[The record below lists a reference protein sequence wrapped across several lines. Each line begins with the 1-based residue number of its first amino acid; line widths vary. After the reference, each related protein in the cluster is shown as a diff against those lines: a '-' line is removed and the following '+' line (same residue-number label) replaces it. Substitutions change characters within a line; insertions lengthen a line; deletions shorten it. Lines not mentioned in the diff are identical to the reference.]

1 MSKQEKLEKQRIGGM
16 LICLALLTAGSMLFL
31 PRLVRMGLQ
40 SVGFGRE
47 EKVMI
52 FASPSP
58 REVAFAENEGEAA
71 LFVSSPSS
79 VTPYVV
85 AQGRPGASS
94 DVSSLG
100 TLRIGKKEIPVAT
113 GVDEAT
119 LEDGPG
125 WMPDSVLPGQAGMS
139 VILGHRNRK
148 HLRPLQ
154 DVEIGDSLCFRY
166 PDGRE
171 YTYTFS
177 EIVLYED
184 TADWRLP
191 ALGGNTLVLVTCYP
205 FHYSGNAP
213 GKYVVISVM
222 H

>member
-40 SVGFGRE
+40 RVGFGRE
-47 EKVMI
+47 ETVMI
-52 FASPSP
+52 SPPPSPQAVASAENGAEAVPCAPSPSP
-58 REVAFAENEGEAA
+58 GI
-71 LFVSSPSS
+71 
-79 VTPYVV
+79 PYE
-85 AQGRPGASS
+85 AQGQPIASS
-94 DVSSLG
+94 GRAGLG
-100 TLRIGKKEIPVAT
+100 ILCIGKKEIPVAI

-119 LEDGPG
+119 LADGPG
-125 WMPDSVLPGQAGMS
+125 WMPDSALPGQAGMS

-171 YTYTFS
+171 YTYTVS
-177 EIVLYED
+177 EIVKYED

-205 FHYSGNAP
+205 FRYSGNAP
-213 GKYVVISVM
+213 GKYVVVADSI
-222 H
+222 

>member
-1 MSKQEKLEKQRIGGM
+1 M

-40 SVGFGRE
+40 RVGFGRE
-47 EKVMI
+47 ETVMI
-52 FASPSP
+52 SPPPSPQAVASVENGAEAVPCAPSPSP
-58 REVAFAENEGEAA
+58 GI
-71 LFVSSPSS
+71 
-79 VTPYVV
+79 PYE
-85 AQGRPGASS
+85 AQGQPEASS
-94 DVSSLG
+94 REAGLG
-100 TLRIGKKEIPVAT
+100 ILCIGKKEIPVAI

-119 LEDGPG
+119 LADGPG
-125 WMPDSVLPGQAGMS
+125 WMPDSALPGQAGMS

-166 PDGRE
+166 PDSRE
-171 YTYTFS
+171 YTYTVS

-184 TADWRLP
+184 SADWRLP

-205 FHYSGNAP
+205 FRYSGNAP
-213 GKYVVISVM
+213 GKYVVMADII
-222 H
+222 

>member
-40 SVGFGRE
+40 RVGLVRE
-47 EKVMI
+47 EMVMI
-52 FASPSP
+52 SPSP
-58 REVAFAENEGEAA
+58 SPQVVASVENGDEAVPCA
-71 LFVSSPSS
+71 PSPSPGI
-79 VTPYVV
+79 PYET
-85 AQGRPGASS
+85 QGQPEAPSS
-94 DVSSLG
+94 GTSLG
-100 TLRIGKKEIPVAT
+100 ILCIGKKEIPVAI

-119 LEDGPG
+119 LADGPG
-125 WMPDSVLPGQAGMS
+125 WMPDSALPGQAGMS

-171 YTYTFS
+171 YAYTVS
-177 EIVLYED
+177 EIVIYED
-184 TADWRLP
+184 SADWRLP
-191 ALGGNTLVLVTCYP
+191 ALDGNTLVLVTCYP
-205 FHYSGNAP
+205 FRYSGNAP
-213 GKYVVISVM
+213 GKYMVTAIM
-222 H
+222 TY

>member
-40 SVGFGRE
+40 RVGFGRE
-47 EKVMI
+47 ETVMI
-52 FASPSP
+52 SPPPSPQVVASVENGTEAVPCAPSPSP
-58 REVAFAENEGEAA
+58 GIPYETQGQPEA
-71 LFVSSPSS
+71 PSS
-79 VTPYVV
+79 GT
-85 AQGRPGASS
+85 
-94 DVSSLG
+94 SLG
-100 TLRIGKKEIPVAT
+100 ILCIGKKEIPVAI

-119 LEDGPG
+119 LADGPG
-125 WMPDSVLPGQAGMS
+125 WMPDSALPGQAGMS

-171 YTYTFS
+171 YTYTVS
-177 EIVLYED
+177 EIVKYED

-191 ALGGNTLVLVTCYP
+191 ALDGNTLVLVTCYP
-205 FHYSGNAP
+205 FRYSGNAP
-213 GKYVVISVM
+213 GKYMVTAIM
-222 H
+222 TY

>member
-1 MSKQEKLEKQRIGGM
+1 MSKQEKLEKRRIGGM

-40 SVGFGRE
+40 RVGFGRE
-47 EKVMI
+47 ETVMI
-52 FASPSP
+52 SPPPSPQAVASAENGAEAVPCAPSPSP
-58 REVAFAENEGEAA
+58 GI
-71 LFVSSPSS
+71 
-79 VTPYVV
+79 PYE
-85 AQGRPGASS
+85 AQGQPIASS
-94 DVSSLG
+94 GRAGLG
-100 TLRIGKKEIPVAT
+100 ILCIGKKEIPVAI

-119 LEDGPG
+119 LADGPG
-125 WMPDSVLPGQAGMS
+125 WMPDSALPGQAGMS

-171 YTYTFS
+171 YTYTVS
-177 EIVLYED
+177 EIVKYED

-205 FHYSGNAP
+205 FRYSGNAP
-213 GKYVVISVM
+213 GKYVVVADSI
-222 H
+222 

>member
-40 SVGFGRE
+40 RVGFGRE
-47 EKVMI
+47 ETVMI
-52 FASPSP
+52 SSPPSPQAVASVENGDEAVSCAPSPSP
-58 REVAFAENEGEAA
+58 GIPYETQGQPEA
-71 LFVSSPSS
+71 PSS
-79 VTPYVV
+79 GT
-85 AQGRPGASS
+85 
-94 DVSSLG
+94 SLG
-100 TLRIGKKEIPVAT
+100 ILCIGKKEIPVAI

-119 LEDGPG
+119 LADGPG
-125 WMPDSVLPGQAGMS
+125 WMPDSALPGQAGMS

-171 YTYTFS
+171 YTYTVS
-177 EIVLYED
+177 EIVKYED

-205 FHYSGNAP
+205 FRYSGNAP
-213 GKYVVISVM
+213 GKYVVVADSI
-222 H
+222 

>member
-40 SVGFGRE
+40 RVGFGRE
-47 EKVMI
+47 ETVMI
-52 FASPSP
+52 SPPPSPQAVASAENGAEAVPCAPSPSP
-58 REVAFAENEGEAA
+58 GI
-71 LFVSSPSS
+71 
-79 VTPYVV
+79 PYE
-85 AQGRPGASS
+85 AQGQPIASS
-94 DVSSLG
+94 GRAGLG
-100 TLRIGKKEIPVAT
+100 ILCIGKKEIPMAI

-119 LEDGPG
+119 LADGPG
-125 WMPDSVLPGQAGMS
+125 WMPDSALPGQAGMS

-171 YTYTFS
+171 YTYTVS
-177 EIVLYED
+177 EIVKYED

-205 FHYSGNAP
+205 FRYSGNAP
-213 GKYVVISVM
+213 GTYVVTAIITY
-222 H
+222 

>member
-1 MSKQEKLEKQRIGGM
+1 MSKQEKLEKRRIGGM

-40 SVGFGRE
+40 RVGFGRE
-47 EKVMI
+47 ETVMI
-52 FASPSP
+52 SPPPSPQAVASVENGDEAVSCAPSPSP
-58 REVAFAENEGEAA
+58 GI
-71 LFVSSPSS
+71 
-79 VTPYVV
+79 PYE
-85 AQGRPGASS
+85 AQGQPIASS
-94 DVSSLG
+94 GRAGLG
-100 TLRIGKKEIPVAT
+100 ILCIGKKEIPVAI

-119 LEDGPG
+119 LADGPG
-125 WMPDSVLPGQAGMS
+125 WMPDSALPGQAGMS

-171 YTYTFS
+171 YAYTVS
-177 EIVLYED
+177 EIVIYED

-191 ALGGNTLVLVTCYP
+191 ALDGNALVLVTCYP
-205 FHYSGNAP
+205 FRYSGNAP
-213 GKYVVISVM
+213 GKYVVTSIM
-222 H
+222 TY

>member
-1 MSKQEKLEKQRIGGM
+1 MLKQENLEKRRIVRM

-40 SVGFGRE
+40 RVGFGRE
-47 EKVMI
+47 ETVMI
-52 FASPSP
+52 SPPPSPQVVASVENGAEAVPCAPSPSP
-58 REVAFAENEGEAA
+58 GI
-71 LFVSSPSS
+71 
-79 VTPYVV
+79 PYE
-85 AQGRPGASS
+85 AQGQPEASS
-94 DVSSLG
+94 REAGLG
-100 TLRIGKKEIPVAT
+100 ILCIGKKEIPVAI

-119 LEDGPG
+119 LADGPG
-125 WMPDSVLPGQAGMS
+125 WMPDSALPGQAGMS

-171 YTYTFS
+171 YTYTVS
-177 EIVLYED
+177 EIVIYED
-184 TADWRLP
+184 SADWRLP

-205 FHYSGNAP
+205 FRYSGNAP
-213 GKYVVISVM
+213 GKYVVVADSI
-222 H
+222 

>member
-1 MSKQEKLEKQRIGGM
+1 MSKQEKLEKRRIGGM

-40 SVGFGRE
+40 RVGFGRE
-47 EKVMI
+47 ETVVI
-52 FASPSP
+52 SPSP
-58 REVAFAENEGEAA
+58 SPQAVASAENGAEAVPCA
-71 LFVSSPSS
+71 PSPSPGI
-79 VTPYVV
+79 PYE
-85 AQGRPGASS
+85 AQGQPEASLREAG
-94 DVSSLG
+94 LG
-100 TLRIGKKEIPVAT
+100 ILCIGKKEIPVAI

-119 LEDGPG
+119 LADGPG
-125 WMPDSVLPGQAGMS
+125 WMPDSALPGQAGMS

-171 YTYTFS
+171 YTYTVS
-177 EIVLYED
+177 EIVKYED

-205 FHYSGNAP
+205 FRYSGNAP
-213 GKYVVISVM
+213 GKYVVVADII
-222 H
+222 

>member
-1 MSKQEKLEKQRIGGM
+1 MSKQEKLEKRRIGGM

-40 SVGFGRE
+40 RVGFGRE
-47 EKVMI
+47 ETVMI
-52 FASPSP
+52 SPPPSPQVVASVENGDEAVSCAPSPSP
-58 REVAFAENEGEAA
+58 GI
-71 LFVSSPSS
+71 
-79 VTPYVV
+79 PYE
-85 AQGRPGASS
+85 AQGQPIASS
-94 DVSSLG
+94 GRAGLG
-100 TLRIGKKEIPVAT
+100 ILCIGKKEIPVAI

-119 LEDGPG
+119 LADGPG
-125 WMPDSVLPGQAGMS
+125 WMPDSALPGQAGMS

-171 YTYTFS
+171 YTYTVS
-177 EIVLYED
+177 EIVKYED

-205 FHYSGNAP
+205 FRYSGNAP
-213 GKYVVISVM
+213 GKYVVVADII
-222 H
+222 

>member
-40 SVGFGRE
+40 RVGFGRE
-47 EKVMI
+47 ETVMI
-52 FASPSP
+52 SPPPSPQAVASAENGAEAVPCAPSPSP
-58 REVAFAENEGEAA
+58 GI
-71 LFVSSPSS
+71 
-79 VTPYVV
+79 PYE
-85 AQGRPGASS
+85 AQGQPIASS
-94 DVSSLG
+94 GRAGLG
-100 TLRIGKKEIPVAT
+100 ILCIGKKEIPVAI

-119 LEDGPG
+119 LADGPG
-125 WMPDSVLPGQAGMS
+125 WMPDSALPGQAGMS

-171 YTYTFS
+171 YAYTVS
-177 EIVLYED
+177 EIVIYED
-184 TADWRLP
+184 SADWRLP
-191 ALGGNTLVLVTCYP
+191 ALDGNTLVLVTCYP
-205 FHYSGNAP
+205 FRYSGNAP
-213 GKYVVISVM
+213 GKYVVVADSI
-222 H
+222 

>member
-1 MSKQEKLEKQRIGGM
+1 M

-40 SVGFGRE
+40 RVGFGRE
-47 EKVMI
+47 ETVMI
-52 FASPSP
+52 SPPPSP
-58 REVAFAENEGEAA
+58 QVVASVENGAEAVPCAPTPSPGIPYETQGQPEA
-71 LFVSSPSS
+71 PSS
-79 VTPYVV
+79 GT
-85 AQGRPGASS
+85 
-94 DVSSLG
+94 SLG
-100 TLRIGKKEIPVAT
+100 ILCIGKKEIPVAI

-119 LEDGPG
+119 LADGPG
-125 WMPDSVLPGQAGMS
+125 WMPDSALPGQAGMS

-166 PDGRE
+166 PDSRE
-171 YTYTFS
+171 YTYTVS
-177 EIVLYED
+177 EIVKYED

-205 FHYSGNAP
+205 FRYSGNAP
-213 GKYVVISVM
+213 GKYVVVADII
-222 H
+222 

>member
-40 SVGFGRE
+40 RVGLVRE
-47 EKVMI
+47 EMVMI
-52 FASPSP
+52 SPSP
-58 REVAFAENEGEAA
+58 SPQVVASVENGDEA
-71 LFVSSPSS
+71 VSCAPSPSPGI
-79 VTPYVV
+79 PYE
-85 AQGRPGASS
+85 AQGQPIASS
-94 DVSSLG
+94 GRAGLG
-100 TLRIGKKEIPVAT
+100 ILCIGKKEIPVAI

-119 LEDGPG
+119 LADGPG
-125 WMPDSVLPGQAGMS
+125 WMPDSALPGQVGMS

-171 YTYTFS
+171 YTYTVS
-177 EIVLYED
+177 EIVKYED

-213 GKYVVISVM
+213 GKYVVTAIITY
-222 H
+222 

>member
-1 MSKQEKLEKQRIGGM
+1 M

-40 SVGFGRE
+40 RVGFGRE
-47 EKVMI
+47 ETVMI
-52 FASPSP
+52 SPPPSPQAVASVENGAEAVPCAPSPSP
-58 REVAFAENEGEAA
+58 GI
-71 LFVSSPSS
+71 
-79 VTPYVV
+79 PYE
-85 AQGRPGASS
+85 AQGQPEASS
-94 DVSSLG
+94 REAGLG
-100 TLRIGKKEIPVAT
+100 ILCIGKKEIPVAI

-119 LEDGPG
+119 LADGPG
-125 WMPDSVLPGQAGMS
+125 WMPDSALPGQAGMS

-171 YTYTFS
+171 YTYTVS

-184 TADWRLP
+184 SADWRLP

-205 FHYSGNAP
+205 FRYSGNAP
-213 GKYVVISVM
+213 GKYVVMADII
-222 H
+222 

>member
-40 SVGFGRE
+40 RVGFGRE
-47 EKVMI
+47 ETVMI
-52 FASPSP
+52 SPPPSPQAVASAENGAEAVPCAPSPSP
-58 REVAFAENEGEAA
+58 GI
-71 LFVSSPSS
+71 
-79 VTPYVV
+79 PYE
-85 AQGRPGASS
+85 AQGQPIASS
-94 DVSSLG
+94 GRAGLG
-100 TLRIGKKEIPVAT
+100 ILCIGKKEIPMAI

-119 LEDGPG
+119 LADGPG
-125 WMPDSVLPGQAGMS
+125 WMPDSALPGQAGMS

-171 YTYTFS
+171 YTYTVS
-177 EIVLYED
+177 EIVKYED

-205 FHYSGNAP
+205 FRYSGNAP
-213 GKYVVISVM
+213 GKYVVTAIITY
-222 H
+222 

>member
-40 SVGFGRE
+40 RVGFGRE
-47 EKVMI
+47 ETVMI
-52 FASPSP
+52 SPPPSPQAVASAENGAEAVPCAPSPSP
-58 REVAFAENEGEAA
+58 GI
-71 LFVSSPSS
+71 
-79 VTPYVV
+79 PYE
-85 AQGRPGASS
+85 AQGQPIASS
-94 DVSSLG
+94 GRAGLG
-100 TLRIGKKEIPVAT
+100 ILCIGKKEIPMAI

-119 LEDGPG
+119 LADGPG
-125 WMPDSVLPGQAGMS
+125 WMPDSALPGQAGMS

-171 YTYTFS
+171 YTYTVS
-177 EIVLYED
+177 EIVKYED

-205 FHYSGNAP
+205 FRYSGNAP
-213 GKYVVISVM
+213 GKYVVTAIM
-222 H
+222 TY

>member
-40 SVGFGRE
+40 RVGLVRE
-47 EKVMI
+47 EMVMI
-52 FASPSP
+52 SPSP
-58 REVAFAENEGEAA
+58 SPQVVASVENGDEA
-71 LFVSSPSS
+71 VSCAPSPSPGI
-79 VTPYVV
+79 PYE
-85 AQGRPGASS
+85 AQGQPEASS
-94 DVSSLG
+94 GRAGLG
-100 TLRIGKKEIPVAT
+100 ILCIGKKEIPVAI

-119 LEDGPG
+119 LADGPG
-125 WMPDSVLPGQAGMS
+125 WMPDSALPGQAGMS

-171 YTYTFS
+171 YTYTVS
-177 EIVLYED
+177 EIVKYED

-205 FHYSGNAP
+205 FRYSGNAP
-213 GKYVVISVM
+213 GKYVVVADII
-222 H
+222 

>member
-40 SVGFGRE
+40 RVGFGRE
-47 EKVMI
+47 ETVMI
-52 FASPSP
+52 SPPPSPQAVASAENGAEAVPCAPSPSP
-58 REVAFAENEGEAA
+58 GI
-71 LFVSSPSS
+71 
-79 VTPYVV
+79 PYA
-85 AQGRPGASS
+85 AQGQPIASS
-94 DVSSLG
+94 GRAGLG
-100 TLRIGKKEIPVAT
+100 ILCIGKKEIPVAI

-119 LEDGPG
+119 LADGPG
-125 WMPDSVLPGQAGMS
+125 WMPDSALPGQAGMS

-171 YTYTFS
+171 YAYTVS
-177 EIVLYED
+177 EIVIYED
-184 TADWRLP
+184 SADWRLP
-191 ALGGNTLVLVTCYP
+191 ALDGNTLVLVTCYP
-205 FHYSGNAP
+205 FRYSGNAP
-213 GKYVVISVM
+213 GKYVVVADSI
-222 H
+222 

>member
-40 SVGFGRE
+40 RVGFGRE
-47 EKVMI
+47 ETVMI
-52 FASPSP
+52 SPPPSPQAVASVENGDEAVSCAPSPSP
-58 REVAFAENEGEAA
+58 GI
-71 LFVSSPSS
+71 
-79 VTPYVV
+79 PYE
-85 AQGRPGASS
+85 AQGQPIASS
-94 DVSSLG
+94 GRAGLG
-100 TLRIGKKEIPVAT
+100 ILCIGKKEIPVAI

-119 LEDGPG
+119 LADGPG
-125 WMPDSVLPGQAGMS
+125 WMPDSALPGQAGMS

-171 YTYTFS
+171 YTYTVS
-177 EIVLYED
+177 EIVKYED

-205 FHYSGNAP
+205 FRYSGNAP
-213 GKYVVISVM
+213 GKYVVVADSI
-222 H
+222 

>member
-40 SVGFGRE
+40 RVGFGRE
-47 EKVMI
+47 ETVMI
-52 FASPSP
+52 SPPPSPQAVASAENGAEAVPCAPSPSP
-58 REVAFAENEGEAA
+58 GI
-71 LFVSSPSS
+71 
-79 VTPYVV
+79 PYE
-85 AQGRPGASS
+85 AQGQPEASS
-94 DVSSLG
+94 REAGLG
-100 TLRIGKKEIPVAT
+100 ILCIGKKEIPVAI

-119 LEDGPG
+119 LADGPG
-125 WMPDSVLPGQAGMS
+125 WMPDSALPGQAGMS

-171 YTYTFS
+171 YTYTVS

-184 TADWRLP
+184 SADWRLP

-205 FHYSGNAP
+205 FRYSGNAP
-213 GKYVVISVM
+213 GKYVVVADII
-222 H
+222 

>member
-40 SVGFGRE
+40 RVGFGRE
-47 EKVMI
+47 ETVMI
-52 FASPSP
+52 SPPPSP
-58 REVAFAENEGEAA
+58 QAVASAENGAEAVPCA
-71 LFVSSPSS
+71 PTPSPGI
-79 VTPYVV
+79 PYE
-85 AQGRPGASS
+85 AQGQPIASS
-94 DVSSLG
+94 CRAGLG
-100 TLRIGKKEIPVAT
+100 ILCIGKKEIPVAI

-119 LEDGPG
+119 LADGPG
-125 WMPDSVLPGQAGMS
+125 WMPDSALPGQAGMS

-171 YTYTFS
+171 YTYTVS
-177 EIVLYED
+177 EIVKYED

-213 GKYVVISVM
+213 GKYVVVADSI
-222 H
+222 

>member
-40 SVGFGRE
+40 RVGFGRE
-47 EKVMI
+47 ETVMI
-52 FASPSP
+52 SPPPSPQAVASAENGAEAVPCAPSPSP
-58 REVAFAENEGEAA
+58 GI
-71 LFVSSPSS
+71 
-79 VTPYVV
+79 PYE
-85 AQGRPGASS
+85 AQGQPIASS
-94 DVSSLG
+94 GRAGLG
-100 TLRIGKKEIPVAT
+100 ILCIGKKEIPVAI

-119 LEDGPG
+119 LADGPG
-125 WMPDSVLPGQAGMS
+125 WMPDSALPGQAGMS

-171 YTYTFS
+171 YTYTVS

-184 TADWRLP
+184 SADWRLP

-205 FHYSGNAP
+205 FRYSGNAP
-213 GKYVVISVM
+213 GKYVVVADII
-222 H
+222 